1 MKSNGAKLLG
11 KKSRRRQGPR
21 QMSAGATLRNSIK
34 SCVAFV
40 RRFARFQKRLD
51 RRVPKVE
58 IEVTN
63 FRAAAFFDVQVD
75 PIRKSS
81 SRFPR
86 SSCAVS
92 HRGCLPRPDHVS
104 NGGDKFRYFGKTVG

>member
-1 MKSNGAKLLG
+1 
-11 KKSRRRQGPR
+11 
-21 QMSAGATLRNSIK
+21 MSAGATLEEQYQELCRLREK
-34 SCVAFV
+34 V
-40 RRFARFQKRLD
+40 RALSEKARSS
-51 RRVPKVE
+51 RVPKVE